1 LLSCVCGN
9 DCVTS
14 VLVARISVAFRTCE
28 GEHCALA
35 STRTVRFNRAMQ
47 ANLNSVRARRAFI
60 SRQLSA
66 LQSEDAELENVE
78 KVLERL
84 SGAST
89 IAVRVP
95 GKRGRPLNVT
105 RRGTGRPD
113 IASATKAATA
123 ASGKSRAAAKTNGA
137 AGKATTAAK
146 ATNLKATNG
155 KASKSARGRS
165 ASATRAKGGARGKRG
180 AGGSQRELVLAA
192 LKKPG
197 ASWMDVRTI
206 ISNVKDSH
214 GVSMPPRSISPLLS
228 NLKRAGSIVR
238 KGRLVALPDRARA
251 TNR

>member
-1 LLSCVCGN
+1 
-9 DCVTS
+9 
-14 VLVARISVAFRTCE
+14 
-28 GEHCALA
+28 
-35 STRTVRFNRAMQ
+35 MQ

-95 GKRGRPLNVT
+95 GKRGRPLKVV
-105 RRGTGRPD
+105 RRGSGRAD
-113 IASATKAATA
+113 VAAATKAAA
-123 ASGKSRAAAKTNGA
+123 NGKSRTVAKANGA
-137 AGKATTAAK
+137 AGHVTAAGKAINGAATNAKAANGGK
-146 ATNLKATNG
+146 ATNGNKGTNG
-155 KASKSARGRS
+155 KASKFLRGRS
-165 ASATRAKGGARGKRG
+165 ASTVRAKGAGRGKRG

-206 ISNVKDSH
+206 ISHVKDSH

-238 KGRLVALPDRARA
+238 KGRLVALPDRAKA
-251 TNR
+251 THR